1 MITLETGVKSP
12 FSFFLREI
20 NNCFYEN
27 HKKGGKVCEN
37 LEEQI
42 AISSVDDL
50 WGLND
55 AHRRRCYGVI
65 VFKHSRNTY
74 VLHKRNMGQ
83 VKSPNTDSFL
93 SARNLQSSLWKGDDL
108 V

>member
-1 MITLETGVKSP
+1 MAWETGVKSP
-12 FSFFLREI
+12 FSFLREL
-20 NNCFYEN
+20 NNCLYEN

-42 AISSVDDL
+42 AIGSNDDL

-65 VFKHSRNTY
+65 VHKLTRNTY
-74 VLHKRNMGQ
+74 VFYERNMGQ

-93 SARNLQSSLWKGDDL
+93 SARNSQSSL
-108 V
+108 